1 MSFLVQ
7 PGLIRNAKMSV
18 AKGFRGK
25 KGVDGNPVL
34 PDRTVL
40 VAEPR
45 DELVCRAPFI
55 RIEAVLN
62 QKFFNT
68 LTSFES
74 MLTCSLA

>member
-45 DELVCRAPFI
+45 DELA
-55 RIEAVLN
+55 LN
-62 QKFFNT
+62 ILNRKKAGSRCG
-68 LTSFES
+68 LES
-74 MLTCSLA
+74 EILSLIY